1 MQKIK
6 DTNLLLKSRKRFLLI
21 IAVVILTI
29 AYMTSTFSHKKVE
42 IRLYGYWNMVLDSLV
57 INRNT
62 KIEFSVVKEIRH
74 YVMVCKN
81 CGERIRTAQK
91 TFGKIHVNTEL

>member
-1 MQKIK
+1 M
-6 DTNLLLKSRKRFLLI
+6 
-21 IAVVILTI
+21 
-29 AYMTSTFSHKKVE
+29 E

-81 CGERIRTAQK
+81 CGERIRTAPK
-91 TFGKIHVNTEL
+91 TFGKTHVNTEL

>member
-1 MQKIK
+1 MMQKIK

-57 INRNT
+57 INLKSAT
-62 KIEFSVVKEIRH
+62 YWVSWDFA
-74 YVMVCKN
+74 CK
-81 CGERIRTAQK
+81 RQK
-91 TFGKIHVNTEL
+91 FILLYIFLA

>member
-62 KIEFSVVKEIRH
+62 KLSLVLSKIYAIMLW
-74 YVMVCKN
+74 YA
-81 CGERIRTAQK
+81 RIVENAFVQLQK
-91 TFGKIHVNTEL
+91 LSEKYT

>member
-57 INRNT
+57 
-62 KIEFSVVKEIRH
+62 K
-74 YVMVCKN
+74 
-81 CGERIRTAQK
+81 
-91 TFGKIHVNTEL
+91 